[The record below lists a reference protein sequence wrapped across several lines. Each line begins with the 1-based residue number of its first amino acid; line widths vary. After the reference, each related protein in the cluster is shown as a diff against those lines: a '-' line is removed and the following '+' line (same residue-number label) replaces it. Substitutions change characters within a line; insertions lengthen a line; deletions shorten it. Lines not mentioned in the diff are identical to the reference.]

1 MKESNPLRSISK
13 LPYRIPDFAKLS
25 PEHFSDGF
33 AEGMAEQLRA
43 LEALAA
49 NQEEPTIENV
59 LGAWEDSGRLLMRAQ
74 LAFYPVKE
82 ADSTPELDRLA
93 DELAPK
99 LAAHRDAIFLNKA
112 LYARFKGLRERAT
125 RDEIKLDEQDDWA
138 LAQLERVFVRSGV
151 ELSPLEQVRLRE
163 LNTQLAELG
172 AIADKNIRESRNA
185 GAVILCAEEVAGL
198 TEEQKLS
205 RVVDEGYRI
214 ELVNT
219 SRHPLFTQLI
229 SRDARRK
236 IYEASINRAL
246 DGEHDNR
253 QTVIE
258 LARARAE
265 RAKLL
270 GFASHAEYVASDGVA
285 ETVEAVNNMLGPIA
299 KAAAAKASEEGI
311 KLRAKFAEIYPGEE
325 FAPWD
330 WEYIRSVIR
339 SEEFHFDPS
348 DLDEFLSVKTVIT
361 AVFDAAHDLY
371 GLHFTARQDLRGH
384 TEDAIAYEVND
395 DDGSPVGLFL
405 LDLWARPTKSGGA
418 WMNSLVKQSDR
429 YRELP
434 VVTNNLNLAPGSTTM
449 TWDNVITM
457 FHEFGHALHA
467 LLSRGRYPSRTGT
480 AVPRDFVEFPSQV
493 NEYWAWQPGRLLD
506 AEALGKLKAAENFGI
521 GFNTVETLMASLL
534 DQTWHQTPLEQLPTN
549 ADEVEDFER
558 WALEDW
564 EVWSD
569 DIPPRY
575 RTQYFSHIWAGGY
588 AAGYYGYTWSEMM
601 DADAVDWFESNG
613 GGTAKNGEY
622 FRRTLLQPGGTVDPA
637 ATYRRFRGRNPK
649 VEPLLKRLGLTL

>member
-1 MKESNPLRSISK
+1 MNESNPLRAVSK
-13 LPYRIPDFAKLS
+13 LPYRLPDFAKLT
-25 PEHFSDGF
+25 PTFFEEAFT
-33 AEGMAEQLRA
+33 EGMADQLRA
-43 LEALAA
+43 LDALAT
-49 NQEEPTIENV
+49 NPDEPTIENV
-59 LGAWEDSGRLLMRAQ
+59 LGAWEDSARLLMRAQ
-74 LAFYPVKE
+74 LVFYPVK
-82 ADSTPELDRLA
+82 AANSTPELDRLG

-99 LAAHRDAIFLNKA
+99 LAAHRDAIFLNEA
-112 LYARFKGLRERAT
+112 LYARFKELRERVN

-138 LAQLERVFVRSGV
+138 LTELERAFVRSGIG
-151 ELSPLEQVRLRE
+151 LSPLEQVRLRE

-172 AIADKNIRESRNA
+172 AVADKNIRESRNA
-185 GAVILCAEEVAGL
+185 GAVILMADEVAGL

-219 SRHPLFTQLI
+219 SRHPLLTQLTN
-229 SRDARRK
+229 RDARRK

-246 DGEHDNR
+246 DGTYDNR

-270 GFASHAEYVASDGVA
+270 GFASHAEFIASDGVA
-285 ETVEAVNNMLGPIA
+285 QTVDAVNDMLGPIA
-299 KAAAAKASEEGI
+299 QAAAAKAAAEGGT
-311 KLRAKFAEIYPGEE
+311 LRAKFAELYPDEE

-330 WEYIRSVIR
+330 WEYVQDIVRA
-339 SEEFHFDPS
+339 EQFDFDPS
-348 DLDEFLSVKTVIT
+348 NLEEFLSIETVIT

-371 GLHFTARQDLRGH
+371 GLHFTERQDLRGH

-395 DDGSPVGLFL
+395 DDGSAVGLFL
-405 LDLWARPTKSGGA
+405 LDLWARPTKAGGA

-429 YRELP
+429 YEELP

-449 TWDNVITM
+449 SWDNVITM
-457 FHEFGHALHA
+457 FHEFGHALHG

-493 NEYWAWQPGRLLD
+493 NEYWAWQPDRLLSL
-506 AEALGKLKAAENFGI
+506 ESLEKLKAAESFGI
-521 GFNTVETLMASLL
+521 GFNTIEMLMASLL

-549 ADEVEDFER
+549 ADEVDDFER

-637 ATYRRFRGRNPK
+637 ATYRRFRGRDPK
-649 VEPLLKRLGLTL
+649 VEPLLKRLGLTI